1 MLGRGQRKR
10 EQSTP
15 SGDRRALE
23 KEIANLHRL
32 LGQQQF
38 NSPEEAQAFLQQL
51 LSQSRGRVPEQAP
64 RSAVDEAQDVMYE
77 AWDARGRRRVEL
89 ARKALEISPDCADA
103 YVLLAEETAAT
114 VSEARD
120 LYERGVAAGERALGE
135 GMFRKE
141 AGHFWEMLETR
152 PYMRARAGLAACLW
166 ELGEREEALDHW
178 VDMLRLNPTD
188 SLGVRYR
195 LVAGL
200 LAVGRDE
207 VAGKLLQVYQ
217 GDPTAP
223 WLYSRALCSFRREGN
238 SRRSRRR
245 LREALEGNPYV
256 PEYLLGKRRLPRR
269 LLEAVGI
276 GDRDEA
282 VSCAAEAMAV
292 WSETAGALE
301 WLAETWR
308 EL

>member
-1 MLGRGQRKR
+1 MLGRRQRKR

-141 AGHFWEMLETR
+141 AGHFWEILETR

-200 LAVGRDE
+200 LAIPQHHGSTAGHCARSGARATAAAPGAVCGRRLKAIPMCLSICWGNG
-207 VAGKLLQVYQ
+207 VCRAG
-217 GDPTAP
+217 
-223 WLYSRALCSFRREGN
+223 C
-238 SRRSRRR
+238 SRRWASGTGTRPSVVQQRRWRCGARRPARWSGWLKLGGNCSAKRRR
-245 LREALEGNPYV
+245 CTQA
-256 PEYLLGKRRLPRR
+256 RRCQL
-269 LLEAVGI
+269 
-276 GDRDEA
+276 
-282 VSCAAEAMAV
+282 S
-292 WSETAGALE
+292 
-301 WLAETWR
+301 
-308 EL
+308 

>member
-1 MLGRGQRKR
+1 MLGRRRRKR
-10 EQSTP
+10 EESAP

-23 KEIANLHRL
+23 KEMAKLHRL
-32 LGQQQF
+32 LGEQQF
-38 NSPEEAQAFLQQL
+38 NSPEEVQAFLQQL
-51 LSQSRGRVPEQAP
+51 LSQSGGRVPELAP

-114 VSEARD
+114 ASEARD
-120 LYERGVAAGERALGE
+120 LYERAVAAGERALGE
-135 GMFRKE
+135 SMFRKE
-141 AGHFWEMLETR
+141 AGHFWEILETR

-166 ELGEREEALDHW
+166 ELGQREAALDHW
-178 VDMLRLNPTD
+178 TEMLRLNPTD

-195 LVAGL
+195 LVTGL
-200 LAVGRDE
+200 LVVGRDE
-207 VAGKLLQVYQ
+207 VAGKLLEVYP

-223 WLYSRALCSFRREGN
+223 WLYSRALYSFRREGN

-245 LREALEGNPYV
+245 LREALDGNPYV
-256 PEYLLGKRRLPRR
+256 PEYLLGERGLPRR
-269 LLEAVGI
+269 LPDAVGI

-282 VSCAAEAMAV
+282 VSYAAEAMAL
-292 WSETAGALE
+292 WRESAGALE
-301 WLAETWR
+301 WLEETR
-308 EL
+308 QQA